1 MRGRG
6 RAAGVGRAREGRAG
20 CSWAG
25 AGPRGRRWCT
35 CSRADGGVAGG
46 VAPGL
51 QPALGTETESE
62 EGVVRCHEEEVLHTG
77 RVGAGLVEDGG
88 EQEMDGGECE
98 GHDEEHEEE
107 HEEHEEEDEEEHD
120 EEHDEEH
127 EEDNG
132 EQEDGD
138 WNHEEK
144 DGEQEVDHM

>member
-1 MRGRG
+1 M
-6 RAAGVGRAREGRAG
+6 
-20 CSWAG
+20 
-25 AGPRGRRWCT
+25 
-35 CSRADGGVAGG
+35 
-46 VAPGL
+46 APGL

-77 RVGAGLVEDGG
+77 RVGAGLMEDGG

-107 HEEHEEEDEEEHD
+107 HEEEHD
-120 EEHDEEH
+120 E
-127 EEDNG
+127 DNE

>member
-6 RAAGVGRAREGRAG
+6 RAAGVGRARAGRAG
-20 CSWAG
+20 GSWAG

-77 RVGAGLVEDGG
+77 RVGAGLMEDGG
-88 EQEMDGGECE
+88 EQEMDGRECE
-98 GHDEEHEEE
+98 GHEEEHEEE
-107 HEEHEEEDEEEHD
+107 HD
-120 EEHDEEH
+120 
-127 EEDNG
+127 EDNG
-132 EQEDGD
+132 EQEDDD